1 MTSTAKRKLQLET
14 RLADL
19 TGRIG
24 AIGRELGE
32 HQAKDWEEMATER
45 ESDEVLE
52 SMGVGAQQEIRA
64 IGAALKRI
72 SAGDYGSCVRCG
84 ADIGEAR
91 LDLLPFTPFCK
102 DHAS

>member
-1 MTSTAKRKLQLET
+1 MKSIAKRKLQLEA

-24 AIGRELGE
+24 EIGRELGS

-64 IGAALKRI
+64 IEAALQRI
-72 SAGDYGSCVRCG
+72 VSGSYGLCVRCG
-84 ADIGEAR
+84 EQVSEAR
-91 LDLLPFTPFCK
+91 LDLLPYTPFCM